1 MWAGTI
7 ARELAAKLPAE
18 VLADAVERIA
28 AVAAVEETAGADIAA
43 EHTVAVGAVALEEVV
58 AAVEGKRTAAAAER
72 TGAAAA
78 VEGVGPAAVAIPA
91 RSAALRSLLL
101 RMPVEVVARGPLVA
115 PEVRSVAPEAPP
127 LRKQQP
133 P

>member
-91 RSAALRSLLL
+91 RSAALRSLL

-115 PEVRSVAPEAPP
+115 PEVRSVAPEAQP

>member
-1 MWAGTI
+1 MA
-7 ARELAAKLPAE
+7 ARLPAE
-18 VLADAVERIA
+18 VLADAVEHIA
-28 AVAAVEETAGADIAA
+28 AVAAAEHTAGADIAA
-43 EHTVAVGAVALEEVV
+43 EHTVAVGAVALEVV
-58 AAVEGKRTAAAAER
+58 AVVVEGERIAAAAER
-72 TGAAAA
+72 TGVAAA
-78 VEGVGPAAVAIPA
+78 VEGVGPAGVAIPA
-91 RSAALRSLLL
+91 RWAALRSLL

>member
-1 MWAGTI
+1 MA
-7 ARELAAKLPAE
+7 ARQQEEAP
-18 VLADAVERIA
+18 VGAVEHIA
-28 AVAAVEETAGADIAA
+28 AVVAAESTAEADIAA

-91 RSAALRSLLL
+91 RSAALRSLL
-101 RMPVEVVARGPLVA
+101 RMPVEVVAKGRLVA
-115 PEVRSVAPEAPP
+115 PEAQP